1 MSNRPKRKWLAYVI
15 VLVVAAAIAIG
26 GLFLARYTQY
36 QQMQQQ
42 MAGRGGRGGGG
53 PGGPPPGGAGAGGRG
68 GFAAQAMPVGTA
80 TAVTGDINITI
91 NGLGTVT
98 PRRVVAVSP
107 QVSGQLAR
115 VNFDEGQM
123 VKQGDLLAEIDPR
136 TYQAALAQAQGVL
149 ARDQA
154 QLANAKVDLE
164 RYQTLFKED
173 SVAKQQLD
181 SQAALVRQYQGT
193 IVSDQGQVDA
203 AQVNLAYTKILAP
216 VSGRVGLRQVD
227 PGNNVTANS
236 TNIVVVT
243 QLKPIDVLFTIPE
256 DSLPAML
263 KQLRAGK
270 TLKSDAWDRTLKNKL
285 ASGNIASLDNQID
298 TTTGTVKVKATFAND
313 DEGLFPNQFVNV
325 RVLLDT
331 LHGVTVIPTSALQRS
346 STGLYVYVV
355 NPADKTVAQ
364 RVVQP
369 GVTEGER
376 VAIDSGV
383 KPGEIVV
390 TDGIDKLR
398 EGSTVE
404 MAASAD
410 ASGAPTHAA
419 APPKPAG
426 ADNAQQGRRWGRG
439 DGTQPQGD
447 GQWQH
452 RRRDGQAPGANG
464 DTAKRDQSKPDQA
477 NPDQIK
483 PDQSGNP
490 SPPANP
496 DATKKGDSPET
507 ATPAKDSK
515 SGNGGA

>member
-1 MSNRPKRKWLAYVI
+1 MSNRPKRKWLAYAI
-15 VLVVAAAIAIG
+15 VLAVAVVIAFA
-26 GLFLARYTQY
+26 GLWLARTTQLA
-36 QQMQQQ
+36 QMQQQ
-42 MAGRGGRGGGG
+42 MAGRGGRGGGPGSPGG
-53 PGGPPPGGAGAGGRG
+53 PGGAPPAGAAGQAGRG

-80 TAVTGDINITI
+80 TAVVGDINITI

-115 VNFDEGQM
+115 VNFEEGQM

-136 TYQAALAQAQGVL
+136 TYQAALVQAQGVL

-216 VSGRVGLRQVD
+216 VSGRVGLRLVD
-227 PGNNVTANS
+227 PGNNVTASS

-256 DSLPAML
+256 DSLPALL
-263 KQLRAGK
+263 KQVRAGK
-270 TLKSDAWDRTLKNKL
+270 TLKSDAWDRALKNKL
-285 ASGNIASLDNQID
+285 ATGSIASLDNQID
-298 TTTGTVKVKATFAND
+298 TTTGTVKVKATFVND
-313 DEGLFPNQFVNV
+313 DESLFPNQFVNL

-331 LHGVTVIPTSALQRS
+331 LHGATVIPTSALQRS

-355 NPADKTVAQ
+355 NPADKTVTQ
-364 RVVQP
+364 RAVQP
-369 GVTEGER
+369 GTTEGER
-376 VAIDSGV
+376 VAIDSGIKV
-383 KPGEIVV
+383 GEIVV

-404 MAASAD
+404 MAATTD
-410 ASGAPTHAA
+410 TSGAPTHAA
-419 APPKPAG
+419 APPKPAAADDAQQPG
-426 ADNAQQGRRWGRG
+426 RWARGDNAATTAGRG
-439 DGTQPQGD
+439 
-447 GQWQH
+447 
-452 RRRDGQAPGANG
+452 PGPA
-464 DTAKRDQSKPDQA
+464 
-477 NPDQIK
+477 
-483 PDQSGNP
+483 
-490 SPPANP
+490 SPPRRAR
-496 DATKKGDSPET
+496 
-507 ATPAKDSK
+507 PAADR
-515 SGNGGA
+515 